1 MRTLWNL
8 SNVIAL
14 IGLAASS
21 ALAQEISI
29 QTPTPPPVVGP
40 LLRPFHFER
49 RVVSP
54 AKLTNTSRL
63 DSLIRA
69 GNLYLTAQDV
79 IALALENNVDIAI
92 QRYGPFLARE
102 VLRRAQGGGFLRD
115 IGQPVNPG
123 PTSVSLEGVNVN
135 NVGLPESGSG
145 VGSGGGIVIQLG
157 TPPPNLDPVLFA
169 YANFQHSTTPSSN
182 VFLYLVP
189 SLINNTRTFQAG
201 VSESFLSGT
210 NAQLTFVSNRNSLNS
225 PAWAVNP
232 YTQGFLDLT
241 VTQNLL
247 QGFGVSVNNRNIRV
261 AKNNMKVTD

>member
-29 QTPTPPPVVGP
+29 QTPAPPPLVGP
-40 LLRPFHFER
+40 LFRLFHLGG

-92 QRYGPFLARE
+92 QRYGPYLARE
-102 VLRRAQGGGFLRD
+102 VLRRAQGGGALRD
-115 IGQPVNPG
+115 IGQPIAPG
-123 PTSVSLEGVNVN
+123 PTSVSLEGVSVN
-135 NVGLPESGSG
+135 AVGLGESSSG
-145 VGSGGGIVIQLG
+145 VSSGGGIVVQYG
-157 TPPPNLDPVLFA
+157 AQPPPLDPVL
-169 YANFQHSTTPSSN
+169 YLYTNFVHQTIPESNLTLSLTP
-182 VFLYLVP
+182 
-189 SLINNTRTFQAG
+189 T
-201 VSESFLSGT
+201 
-210 NAQLTFVSNRNSLNS
+210 
-225 PAWAVNP
+225 
-232 YTQGFLDLT
+232 
-241 VTQNLL
+241 LL
-247 QGFGVSVNNRNIRV
+247 WNYQ
-261 AKNNMKVTD
+261 